1 MTCIIR
7 VGSTSCVPGSSVGS
21 GRRAGWKPC
30 ICACWGCGCS
40 GAATPSAAPSSVLW
54 AVPLSIAARTS
65 RSTMRPAGPEPSIF
79 ERSRSFSSA
88 SLRTMGEA
96 LKCPSALP
104 SASCPP
110 VASSVSSSSGA
121 SVSVAVACAPPPS
134 SSPPSS
140 ASSSASPPPSLRSGT
155 SSPWPWINAIAS
167 PTGTSWPSSAISCA
181 SVPSSSASSSIVTL
195 SVSISAMGSPWETSS
210 PSLLSHLRRVPSSIA
225 SPILGIMTSG
235 TLLLLLVQNPAGR
248 VGNLL
253 LAGEGH
259 QLEVARVR
267 SRDLGA
273 AHPLHGSVERVE
285 GPILDNRRHLARH
298 PEPPPLL
305 LDRHGPVRLLYGL
318 DDGVFVERSQRSQ
331 VYDLRLEAVL
341 CERVCGPQ
349 AQVDLP
355 AVGYKG
361 NVGSLA
367 GDTGPAEGYGVVSI
381 FDLALRPVQGTG
393 FEKDHGVGVP
403 DRREHHALDVVRGH
417 GRNDLETREVAVE
430 ALQGVRVLSRELDA
444 AAVGAPDHERHLYLS
459 TREVAH
465 LGGVLDDLVR
475 RQKREIPGHHL
486 DYRTHAHHRHADRRA
501 CKPVFGD
508 GHVHYPPG
516 PVLIVEAIRYEVG
529 AAVDADVL
537 AHEDDALVIVE
548 LVDHRLPQGLAV
560 GLRLRHGLR
569 LPHVLVL
576 AGIDVGVEFLL
587 RRLLTLVGE
596 LDGLLYPLFGLALY
610 LLELL
615 LVEHVVLDELVL
627 DHRDGVALA
636 PLFDLF
642 FCAVLLEEVGRA
654 VRGRPVSERLHRV
667 RLARLSYLLGHPL
680 GDLDN
685 GLDIHAV
692 YLLMLDAVG
701 VELGGEIRHRRRAL
715 HRCAHP
721 VLVVLDDKQA
731 GALSLHAPEPR
742 EVCGLVEGAL
752 AHRTVP
758 EIELGD
764 VVGLLVAHG
773 VGDANP
779 ERYMPADDAVAAH
792 QAALDVEEVH
802 RAAFALYESCPLAV
816 ELGHDLFGITA
827 QK

>member
-96 LKCPSALP
+96 LKCPSARP
-104 SASCPP
+104 SACTS
-110 VASSVSSSSGA
+110 ASFSASSSSGA

-155 SSPWPWINAIAS
+155 SSPSPWINAIAS
-167 PTGTSWPSSAISCA
+167 PTGTSWPSSAISWA
-181 SVPSSSASSSIVTL
+181 SVPPSSASSSIVTL
-195 SVSISAMGSPWETSS
+195 SVSISAMGSPSETSS

-253 LAGEGH
+253 LAGECH

-273 AHPLHGSVERVE
+273 AHTLHRSVERIE

-305 LDRHGPVRLLYGL
+305 LDSHGPVRLLYGL
-318 DDGVFVERSQRSQ
+318 DDGVLVEGPQRSQ
-331 VYDLRLEAVL
+331 VYDLRLEAIL
-341 CERVCGPQ
+341 GKRICGPQ

-355 AVGYKG
+355 AVGDER
-361 NVGSLA
+361 NVRTFA
-367 GDTGPAEGYGVVSI
+367 GDASFAKGYCVVSV
-381 FDLALRPVQGTG
+381 FHFALRPVQGAG
-393 FEKDHGVGVP
+393 FQEDHGVGVP
-403 DRREHHALDVVRGH
+403 DSREHHALDVVRGH
-417 GRNDLETREVAVE
+417 WRDDLETGEVTVE
-430 ALQGVRVLSRELDA
+430 ALQGVRVLGRELHA
-444 AAVGAPDHERHLYLS
+444 ATIRASDHERHLYLS
-459 TREVAH
+459 AREIAH

-475 RQKREIPGHHL
+475 RQKREVPGHHL
-486 DYRTHAHHRHADRRA
+486 DYRTHPHHRHADRRA
-501 CKPVFGD
+501 CKPVLGD

-516 PVLIVEAIRYEVG
+516 PVLVVETVRYEVS

-576 AGIDVGVEFLL
+576 AGVDVCVELLL
-587 RRLLTLVGE
+587 RRLLALIGE
-596 LDGLLYPLFGLALY
+596 LHGLLYPLLGLALY
-610 LLELL
+610 LLELVF
-615 LVEHVVLDELVL
+615 VERFVLDELVL
-627 DHRDGVALA
+627 DHRERIALA

-642 FCAVLLEEVGRA
+642 FGAVLLEEVGRA
-654 VRGRPVSERLHRV
+654 VRGRPVGERLDRV
-667 RLARLSYLLGHPL
+667 RLSRLPYLLGHHL

-692 YLLMLDAVG
+692 HLLVLDAVG
-701 VELGGEIRHRRRAL
+701 VKLGRQVGHGCGAL
-715 HRCAHP
+715 DRCAHP
-721 VLVVLDDKQA
+721 VLVVLDDEQA
-731 GALSLHAPEPR
+731 RALAVPAPEPG
-742 EVCGLVEGAL
+742 EVGCLVESAL

-764 VVGLLVAHG
+764 VVGLLVTHG

-779 ERYMPADDAVAAH
+779 RGYVPADDAVAAH
-792 QAALDVEEVH
+792 KAALDVEEVH
-802 RAAFALYESCPLAV
+802 GATLALYEARSPAV
-816 ELGHDLFGITA
+816 ELGHDLLGIA
-827 QK
+827 SKK

>member
-1 MTCIIR
+1 MICIIR

-30 ICACWGCGCS
+30 ISACWGCACS
-40 GAATPSAAPSSVLW
+40 GAATPSSVLW
-54 AVPLSIAARTS
+54 AVPLSIAALTS

-88 SLRTMGEA
+88 RRRTMGEA

-104 SASCPP
+104 SASPSASCPP
-110 VASSVSSSSGA
+110 ASASSSSGA
-121 SVSVAVACAPPPS
+121 SVSVAVAWAPPPS
-134 SSPPSS
+134 SSPPSA

-155 SSPWPWINAIAS
+155 SSPSPWMNAIAS
-167 PTGTSWPSSAISCA
+167 PMGTSWPSSAISCA

-195 SVSISAMGSPWETSS
+195 SVSISAMGSPSETSS

-285 GPILDNRRHLARH
+285 GPILDNRRHL
-298 PEPPPLL
+298 
-305 LDRHGPVRLLYGL
+305 
-318 DDGVFVERSQRSQ
+318 
-331 VYDLRLEAVL
+331 EAVL

-355 AVGYKG
+355 AVGYQG

-367 GDTGPAEGYGVVSI
+367 GDTGLAERYGVVSI

-393 FEKDHGVGVP
+393 FEEDHGVGVP

-486 DYRTHAHHRHADRRA
+486 DYRTHPHHRHADRRA

-529 AAVDADVL
+529 AAVDADIL

-560 GLRLRHGLR
+560 GLRLCHGLR

-576 AGIDVGVEFLL
+576 AGIDVGVELLL

-596 LDGLLYPLFGLALY
+596 LDGLLYALFGLALY

-615 LVEHVVLDELVL
+615 LV
-627 DHRDGVALA
+627 
-636 PLFDLF
+636 
-642 FCAVLLEEVGRA
+642 
-654 VRGRPVSERLHRV
+654 
-667 RLARLSYLLGHPL
+667 
-680 GDLDN
+680 
-685 GLDIHAV
+685 
-692 YLLMLDAVG
+692 
-701 VELGGEIRHRRRAL
+701 
-715 HRCAHP
+715 
-721 VLVVLDDKQA
+721 
-731 GALSLHAPEPR
+731 
-742 EVCGLVEGAL
+742 
-752 AHRTVP
+752 
-758 EIELGD
+758 
-764 VVGLLVAHG
+764 
-773 VGDANP
+773 
-779 ERYMPADDAVAAH
+779 
-792 QAALDVEEVH
+792 
-802 RAAFALYESCPLAV
+802 
-816 ELGHDLFGITA
+816 
-827 QK
+827 